1 MKDTIMSKQ
10 LVKDKQTVRKKSR
23 KQDVLVLDAVNYRIL
38 AAGLAVIIAGYV
50 ALSATPWDNPIAL
63 TVAPVLLVLGYC
75 VIVPIG
81 IMYRKRNTAPAADDT
96 ASAPAA

>member
-1 MKDTIMSKQ
+1 MSKQ
-10 LVKDKQTVRKKSR
+10 SSKEKPAARKR
-23 KQDVLVLDAVNYRIL
+23 TRNQDVLVLEAVNYRIL

-63 TVAPVLLVLGYC
+63 TAAPVLLVLGYC

-81 IMYRKRNTAPAADDT
+81 IMYRKRNTVPPSADT
-96 ASAPAA
+96 ASAPAP